1 MMLAIMVPV
10 FYAVP
15 DSAKVVSM
23 AASYSV
29 AYWLIFIVAT
39 WMLSRRLGGLEVAAT
54 VRSLLVVA
62 LAGAVGALVT
72 LAAVNG
78 MAQLVPEAGRWGLL
92 VNLVVGA
99 ALGTVGFVIAAWV
112 LRIREVREVGGLLRS
127 RLPGGR
133 PA

>member
-1 MMLAIMVPV
+1 
-10 FYAVP
+10 
-15 DSAKVVSM
+15 M